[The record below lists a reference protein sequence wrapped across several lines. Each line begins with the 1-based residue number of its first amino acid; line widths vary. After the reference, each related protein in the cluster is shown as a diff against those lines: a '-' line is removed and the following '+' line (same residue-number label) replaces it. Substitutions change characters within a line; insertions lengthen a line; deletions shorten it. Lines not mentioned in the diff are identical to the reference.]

1 MLKTWLLADGFSEK
15 WLDHDSPN
23 FIRCW
28 IYWWG
33 YFIALLRNDR
43 IRRCSL
49 VELWGQNLWD
59 CIWFWT
65 FSSLILLT
73 HSLIPGYY
81 KVTRFSVSL
90 WHIPL
95 HSSVTFSSMKGCSM
109 ICSSMFHSDM
119 FLCDTLF
126 CDMLLYVLLW
136 HVPLWRFCLP
146 VGLRAVAA
154 TYKVG
159 NLSNHKSNAY
169 FLT

>member
-81 KVTRFSVSL
+81 KMTRFSMSL

-95 HSSVTFSSMKGCSM
+95 WHFLLWKVALWYVLPCSTLTCSPVTHSSVTC
-109 ICSSMFHSDM
+109 CCMFFCDM
-119 FLCDTLF
+119 FL
-126 CDMLLYVLLW
+126 YGVS
-136 HVPLWRFCLP
+136 
-146 VGLRAVAA
+146 A
-154 TYKVG
+154 
-159 NLSNHKSNAY
+159 
-169 FLT
+169 FL